1 MLGELSILIDGKLV
15 ESVWRA
21 YIYCTKENP
30 INIFDE
36 KRWSDMMK
44 IIVILFDFLFV
55 HVEFNKCGYINECSL
70 PRILNNILGLV
81 LFGIHFM
88 VWPYCGKLVNSVLDF
103 TDILLFNGVGNFY
116 FPK

>member
-1 MLGELSILIDGKLV
+1 
-15 ESVWRA
+15 
-21 YIYCTKENP
+21 
-30 INIFDE
+30 
-36 KRWSDMMK
+36 MMK

-88 VWPYCGKLVNSVLDF
+88 V
-103 TDILLFNGVGNFY
+103 
-116 FPK
+116 